1 MHVTGSDNVC
11 DWVSQRMSLGVTMH
25 VTESDNAC
33 DWE

>member
-1 MHVTGSDNVC
+1 MHVTGS